1 MRVVYILIKEKE
13 KQLSPNYIE
22 GSYLIEDLELCKK
35 VTDNFPYFDL
45 VIDEEMIVDVILTV
59 PPEKISTKEEINQQV
74 VAKIREVYSVDDEFQ
89 MQRLGL
95 QDSNNA
101 EYQGYLQ
108 YVNDCIIWGVQE
120 KVNYGYV

>member
-1 MRVVYILIKEKE
+1 MYILIKEKE